1 MKLNQYFY
9 PSQLHMYTDCVI
21 VKFLFFSEV
30 KDFSWQQIFLSDDL
44 ASKINDLEA
53 RCFLFALKTEVF
65 YQYFET

>member
-1 MKLNQYFY
+1 
-9 PSQLHMYTDCVI
+9 MYTDCVI

-30 KDFSWQQIFLSDDL
+30 KNFSWQQIFLSDDL

-53 RCFLFALKTEVF
+53 RFLFALKTEVF